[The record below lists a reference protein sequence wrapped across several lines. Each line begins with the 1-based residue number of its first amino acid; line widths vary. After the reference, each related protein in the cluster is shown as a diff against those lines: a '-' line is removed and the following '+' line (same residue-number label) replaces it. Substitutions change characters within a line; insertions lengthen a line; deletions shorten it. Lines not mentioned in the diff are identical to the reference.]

1 MTSLHRI
8 LVAGGGV
15 GGLAAALAVRQAGW
29 DVEVFERTVEP
40 HREAGTAFNLWANAV
55 TALDTVGLADA
66 VLATGDRIE
75 DMRLWDHR
83 GRFLASTPIASIGRA
98 VGSSSVNIRRSD
110 LIRLLS
116 EACKDADIPVR
127 HAAAVR
133 SYRIDGPEVV
143 LSTEDGT
150 EVRGA
155 GLVGADG
162 ARSVVRS
169 FVVGDGD
176 PVAASLPV
184 RGIAESDGGVP
195 PNTVLMSW
203 GPRGGGFGCWPLG
216 DGQVSWTV
224 GTNSTLKRRLAEGEP
239 PKQVVDDFA
248 TGFPDMFGDL
258 VSATPASGIAA
269 TPVLVRTS
277 ADVWGDGRVTLL
289 GDAAHAMPTVFAQG
303 ACQAL
308 EDAAVLG
315 MELARSD
322 RDPVAAMRAY
332 ENRRRPRM
340 DWLRKRVFTLDRLQ
354 KFENPLLCRM
364 RNTMTRKAPPE
375 KSADSWTRMLTF
387 DHVPAVT

>member
-1 MTSLHRI
+1 MAAERI

-15 GGLAAALAVRQAGW
+15 GGLAAALAARRAGW
-29 DVEVFERTVEP
+29 DVEVFERTIDP

-55 TALDTVGLADA
+55 TALDAIGLADA
-66 VLATGDRIE
+66 VLATGDRITA
-75 DMRLWDHR
+75 MQLWDHK
-83 GRFLASTPIASIGRA
+83 GHFLAATPVAEIGRA

-110 LIRLLS
+110 LTRLLN

-127 HAAAVR
+127 LGAAAR

-143 LSTEDGT
+143 LTLEDGT

-169 FVVGDGD
+169 LVVGDGE

-184 RGIAESDGGVP
+184 RGIAESAAGAP
-195 PNTVLMSW
+195 PHTVLMSW

-216 DGQVSWTV
+216 DGHVSWTV
-224 GTNSTLKRRLAEGEP
+224 GTNSRLRRRLAEGVP
-239 PKQVVDDFA
+239 PKQVVEDFA
-248 TGFPDMFGDL
+248 AGFPDLFGDL
-258 VSATPASGIAA
+258 VRATPAAGIVTTA
-269 TPVLVRTS
+269 VLVRPT
-277 ADVWGDGRVTLL
+277 ARKWGDGRVTLL

-308 EDAAVLG
+308 EDAAVFG

-322 RDPVAAMRAY
+322 RDVVAAMRAY
-332 ENRRRPRM
+332 EHRRRPRM

-354 KFENPLLCRM
+354 KFENPLLCRV
-364 RNTMTRKAPPE
+364 RNMMTRKAPPE
-375 KSADSWTRMLTF
+375 KSAESWTRMLTF
-387 DHVPAVT
+387 DHVPEVT